1 MAVTSIYDK
10 LLQNL
15 DNKKITCSIFLDL
28 RKAFDS
34 VHHDIILKKLHHYG
48 FRGAILSFFEDYLNN
63 RKICTKINEKT
74 SSFHSVKYGVPQGS
88 VLGPILFL
96 LHVNDLP
103 NVSKFETTLFA
114 DDTNLRMS
122 HHNIQFLQ
130 QEVSQEINKV
140 NKRLKQNKLIL
151 NYKKSN
157 FMMISN
163 AMQKSTNF
171 EVIVNHN
178 NIPLTNSVKYLGVIL
193 DNKLTWQPHIEQIS
207 AKLSRACGMI
217 FKLRHYVPLSTVNL
231 IYYSMFHSVLQYSLI
246 NWGRASKHLLYKIKT
261 LQNRF
266 LRASLFRPSRF
277 SVNALYFECGVLKL
291 DDMIDME
298 FAKFSFRFS
307 NNMLPNYFNSYFTSL
322 DSTHHHYARQKSKK
336 DFFYTYSRTEW
347 KKKMTEHKAL
357 EIWSKSPIEQKQAS
371 FFKFKKTFKMDALK
385 NTLLE

>member
-1 MAVTSIYDK
+1 MIFDLFPLLRMFSKIFEKIIAEKMMKFINKNNIFSDSQFGFRTSSSTEMAVTSIYDK

-15 DNKKITCSIFLDL
+15 DNKKITRSIFLDL

-34 VHHDIILKKLHHYG
+34 VHHDIILKKLHHHG
-48 FRGAILSFFEDYLNN
+48 FRVTILSLFEDYLNN

-96 LHVNDLP
+96 LYVNDLP

-114 DDTNLRMS
+114 DDTNLHMS

-130 QEVSQEINKV
+130 QEVYQEINNV
-140 NKRLKQNKLIL
+140 NKWLKQNKLIL

-157 FMMISN
+157 FMMIGN
-163 AMQKSTNF
+163 AMQNSTTF

-207 AKLSRACGMI
+207 VKLSRACGMI
-217 FKLRHYVPLSTVNL
+217 FKLRHYVPLSTLKL
-231 IYYSMFHSVLQYSLI
+231 IYYSMFHSVLQYSVI

-277 SVNALYFECGVLKL
+277 SINALYFEFGVLKL
-291 DDMIDME
+291 DDMIDTE
-298 FAKFSFRFS
+298 YAKFLFRFS

-322 DSTHHHYARQKSKK
+322 DSIHHHYICQKCK
-336 DFFYTYSRTEW
+336 
-347 KKKMTEHKAL
+347 
-357 EIWSKSPIEQKQAS
+357 
-371 FFKFKKTFKMDALK
+371 
-385 NTLLE
+385 